1 MCTHT
6 PACPDARSVACC
18 AAHVQS
24 DHSEQGWCRLCNGVI
39 LFDDGWYLHPE
50 GKISPVPRL
59 GAAVREVA
67 A

>member
-6 PACPDARSVACC
+6 PLCPSASELRCC
-18 AAHVQS
+18 QAHVVA

-39 LFDDGWYLHPE
+39 LFDDHQYLTPNGHAE
-50 GKISPVPRL
+50 AVPL
-59 GAAVREVA
+59 VA